1 METAKDRDRL
11 ADERH
16 GLLFD
21 VRRSVRYHNRRR
33 AFYDRCNLFS
43 SWVGVVFGSATV
55 ITLLSGAGPLVAALA
70 AALVSLVSAFDLV
83 VGTSRQ
89 ARLHA
94 DLARRFI
101 GLEKKIVA
109 RGSADEAELALWT
122 QDRLDI
128 EMEEPP
134 ILRVLDALCYR
145 EQMRSMGCY
154 SDEELPKIGYWQG
167 FWAQWIDIGANRLR
181 APLVQS

>member
-1 METAKDRDRL
+1 M
-11 ADERH
+11 ADNSLIAERH

-33 AFYDRCNLFS
+33 AFYDRLSIFN
-43 SWVGVVFGSATV
+43 SWIGVVFGSATV
-55 ITLLSGAGPLVAALA
+55 MALLADLGQQWAAVAAAVISLVA
-70 AALVSLVSAFDLV
+70 AFDLV
-83 VGTSRQ
+83 IGTAKQ
-89 ARLHA
+89 ARLHS

-101 GLEKKIVA
+101 VLEKKILA
-109 RGSADEAELALWT
+109 KQSPSAEDLASFT

-145 EQMRSMGCY
+145 EQMRSMDY
-154 SDEELPKIGYWQG
+154 SKEQLPPPVG
-167 FWAQWIDIGANRLR
+167 FFQRLFAQWFDIGAHKLPGPNLS
-181 APLVQS
+181 A

>member
-1 METAKDRDRL
+1 METAKDRDGVARQ
-11 ADERH
+11 RH
-16 GLLFD
+16 ALLFD
-21 VRRSVRYHNRRR
+21 VRRSARYHSRRR
-33 AFYDRCNLFS
+33 AFYDRCNLFN

-55 ITLLSGAGPLVAALA
+55 MALLAGLGTGWAALA
-70 AALVSLVSAFDLV
+70 AALVSVVAAFDLV

-109 RGSADEAELALWT
+109 GAVPDDGLLAAWT
-122 QDRLDI
+122 QERLDI

-134 ILRVLDALCYR
+134 ILRVLDALCHR
-145 EQMRSMGCY
+145 EQMRSMGY
-154 SDEELPKIGYWQG
+154 PPEQLPKIGVWQG
-167 FWAQWIDIGANRLR
+167 LLAQWLDLGADRLQGPQ
-181 APLVQS
+181 AQP